1 MNTMLTTTGEG
12 MAIVTVEYTVDAD
25 CDVEITAVMFN
36 GVDIKDALTVEQ
48 FNDLQAEALQRY
60 KADCDID
67 IAEMRLERMED

>member
-36 GVDIKDALTVEQ
+36 AVDIKDALTVEQ
-48 FNDLQAEALQRY
+48 FNDLQAEALKRY
-60 KADCDID
+60 EADCDID
-67 IAEMRLERMED
+67 IAEMRLERMEA